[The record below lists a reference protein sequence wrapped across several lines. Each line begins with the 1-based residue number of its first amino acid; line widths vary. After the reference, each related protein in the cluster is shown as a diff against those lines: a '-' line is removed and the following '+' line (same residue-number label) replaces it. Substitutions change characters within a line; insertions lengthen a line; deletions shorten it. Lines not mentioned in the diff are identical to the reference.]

1 MAFKKEVV
9 EIIEPRDVFVGNPK
23 AEVTLEEFGEYESE
37 ICAKANEFVK
47 QLLQEYDGKIRF
59 NFRHFPLTK
68 IHQRSLKA
76 GEAAVATAQE
86 GKFWE
91 MHNILFANR
100 RNLGTTSLK
109 LHSKEAGVKNKKFLD
124 ELVNATYGWQV
135 QGDLKEGIDRG
146 VKDVPTFFVNGILV
160 VKPTYEELKKAID
173 LAIKNIGKKNL
184 KPVVPY
190 NVVLKKGPEKPIPAS
205 KQPKGAVV
213 VKTPIKEGLKKEV
226 KKALTKTVVKANVA
240 IAKKVTVAV
249 KAPAKI
255 VKKEVVKTVVK
266 SKAKPV
272 VKATSKT
279 KTKQRA

>member
-1 MAFKKEVV
+1 MAFKKDVV

-37 ICAKANEFVK
+37 VCAKANEIVK
-47 QLLQEYDGKIRF
+47 QLLEDYDGKIRF

-109 LHSKEAGVKNKKFLD
+109 LHSKEAGVKNKRFLD
-124 ELVNATYGWQV
+124 DLVNATYGWQV

-146 VKDVPTFFVNGILV
+146 VKDVPTFFVNGTLIT
-160 VKPTYEELKKAID
+160 KPTYEELSKAID
-173 LAIKNIGKKNL
+173 AA
-184 KPVVPY
+184 
-190 NVVLKKGPEKPIPAS
+190 LKKTAKKDSS
-205 KQPKGAVV
+205 KSSSKVV
-213 VKTPIKEGLKKEV
+213 VKKTPVVVAPV
-226 KKALTKTVVKANVA
+226 KDM
-240 IAKKVTVAV
+240 
-249 KAPAKI
+249 
-255 VKKEVVKTVVK
+255 VKKEVVKKAENVAIKTAPKNIV
-266 SKAKPV
+266 KAKSPSK
-272 VKATSKT
+272 VKA
-279 KTKQRA
+279 RA

>member
-190 NVVLKKGPEKPIPAS
+190 TVVLKKGPEKPIPAS
-205 KQPKGAVV
+205 KQPKGAA
-213 VKTPIKEGLKKEV
+213 VKTPVKEISKKEV
-226 KKALTKTVVKANVA
+226 KKSLTKTVEKVKVAVAKKATVIVKASV
-240 IAKKVTVAV
+240 
-249 KAPAKI
+249 KI
-255 VKKEVVKTVVK
+255 VKKGIVKTVVK

-279 KTKQRA
+279 KRKTK